1 MHLGT
6 DTVAPIGSNESGTVV
21 LTFGI
26 YKGIIPPVPWAMASY
41 ILTNPHESVH
51 TFAEVVEMLKIRPR
65 WKITTKIPKYRFI
78 VDGK

>member
-6 DTVAPIGSNESGTVV
+6 DTDAPIGSNESGTVV

-26 YKGIIPPVPWAMASY
+26 YQGIIPPVPCAGY

-51 TFAEVVEMLKIRPR
+51 TLAGAVKMLKIRPR
-65 WKITTKIPKYRFI
+65 
-78 VDGK
+78 